1 MHLYLRHKLREE
13 YEHEHGLKLYDWDYI
28 EEKSSL
34 PLLLALAERQCAPSE
49 FLSIESQSR
58 LHTMVRFH
66 DPDVEAAFE
75 RKRVDVR
82 YAITQ
87 CGFRRDRTKHLPN
100 MPSAPASAQRH
111 EAARGS
117 SVLDVENGIC
127 VNGMAKNQIPKAT
140 FNWRRLSLRDIFG
153 REDGNAVPSNGVIN
167 HSERNEQPVRNLKRK
182 STWRC
187 DVCLIAVFDD
197 YNEAVAHENGCTA
210 NKTTSSK
217 DKKEGGDSN
226 SIEQDVKKEETPEK
240 TDFLPQISGAHPIE
254 CSHCGRTGHTEKY
267 CWNKEENKH
276 KRPSNCTA
284 QKNQTLATF
293 DVDVKKEETPPPK
306 TDEEHDIRD
315 EEKNDNKSIQRNDN
329 KDNEENISVR
339 SESNEESL
347 SEDDEES
354 EAAEEDDEEYQLSS
368 EAESEDDYDIS
379 D

>member
-1 MHLYLRHKLREE
+1 MHSYLLHKLREE

-28 EEKSSL
+28 EENSSL

-49 FLSIESQSR
+49 FLSIISQSR

-100 MPSAPASAQRH
+100 IPSAPASAQRP

-117 SVLDVENGIC
+117 SVLDIENGIC

-153 REDGNAVPSNGVIN
+153 CDATVPSNGVVN
-167 HSERNEQPVRNLKRK
+167 HSERNEQPVRDLKRK

-197 YNEAVAHENGCTA
+197 YDEAVAHENGCTA
-210 NKTTSSK
+210 NKATPSK
-217 DKKEGGDSN
+217 DKKEGGDSE
-226 SIEQDVKKEETPEK
+226 SIKLDVKKEETPEK
-240 TDFLPQISGAHPIE
+240 TDFLPQISGAHPIK
-254 CSHCGRTGHTEKY
+254 CSHCGRTVHTEKY

-276 KRPSNCTA
+276 KRPSNCTP
-284 QKNQTLATF
+284 QNNETFATC
-293 DVDVKKEETPPPK
+293 VDVKKEETPPPK
-306 TDEEHDIRD
+306 TEDEHGKRD

-368 EAESEDDYDIS
+368 DAESEDDYDIS